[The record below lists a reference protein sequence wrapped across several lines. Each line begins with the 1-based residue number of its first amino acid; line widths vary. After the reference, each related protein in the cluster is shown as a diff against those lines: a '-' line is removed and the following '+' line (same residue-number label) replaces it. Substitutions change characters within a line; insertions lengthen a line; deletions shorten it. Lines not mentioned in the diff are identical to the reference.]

1 MKIALSLLLILLT
14 GASFAQSTFQP
25 EKIRKQV
32 LALEQLLPAYNK
44 TQLPT
49 YLPKAYDTIFNC
61 ATVDELYELTN
72 HPNPCVR
79 RSAFGAMLQIY
90 TPKAFDL
97 ISKNAVD
104 TTQWFYVQADHNE
117 IKKQTFV
124 DEMLF
129 YLLAYSGWNR
139 NFMMTPAQRV
149 TAMEMDQNR
158 SKVARQ

>member
-1 MKIALSLLLILLT
+1 MKVLIGLLLILST

-32 LALEQLLPAYNK
+32 LSLEQRLPAYNK

-72 HPNPCVR
+72 HPNPCIR
-79 RSAFGAMLQIY
+79 RSAFGAMLQIE

-97 ISKNAVD
+97 ISKNAGD
-104 TTQWFYVQADHNE
+104 TTQWFYVQAAGNE

-124 DEMLF
+124 DEMLY
-129 YLLAYSGWNR
+129 YLLTYSGWSSHFR
-139 NFMMTPAQRV
+139 MTPAQRV
-149 TAMEMDQNR
+149 TAMEMYENR
-158 SKVARQ
+158 TRK

>member
-1 MKIALSLLLILLT
+1 MKVIVGLLLILST

-25 EKIRKQV
+25 TRIRTQV
-32 LALEQLLPAYNK
+32 LLLEQKFPAYNS

-49 YLPKAYDTIFNC
+49 YLAKAYDSIFNC

-72 HPNPCVR
+72 HPNPFVR
-79 RSAFGAMLQIY
+79 RSAFSAMLQIA

-97 ISKNAVD
+97 ISKNAGD
-104 TTQWFYVQADHNE
+104 TTQWFYVQTAGNE

-129 YLLAYSGWNR
+129 YLLVYSGWNR

-149 TAMEMDQNR
+149 TAMEMYEIR
-158 SKVARQ
+158 SKVARE